1 MQILMKQFN
10 ALNRT
15 KIFLPV
21 LISFF
26 LYANNSSAQPF
37 AEKRIPVYFYAGL
50 TYADISTKAVFDANA
65 YGVNSELSLEDD
77 LGFSSRKVFPFLK
90 IIPGGRF
97 QFSGSFASLHRQ
109 GEANLKKQFAY
120 GDSVYT
126 IGSNIKAYLN
136 ADYFSLLLQYSI
148 FHKANFNAGFS
159 LGLGYS
165 ILKAGVD
172 ATSYGLSYKKDVSLN
187 VPVLLPGVHINVY
200 ILPNTLIRT
209 SAEFLSIKINDSNGK
224 IRAAQI
230 SIEQYIFKFLG
241 AGVGYSI
248 NKIEA
253 ENLPKNDAFLRDL
266 EFESKGF
273 SFFAAL
279 RF

>member
-1 MQILMKQFN
+1 MKNNNHTNRSKSIL
-10 ALNRT
+10 LT
-15 KIFLPV
+15 LC
-21 LISFF
+21 LFF
-26 LYANNSSAQPF
+26 LYAANSFAQPF
-37 AEKRIPVYFYAGL
+37 AERRIPVYFYAGL
-50 TYADISTKAVFDANA
+50 TYADIKTKAFFDANIP
-65 YGVNSELSLEDD
+65 GVNSELSLEED
-77 LGFSSRKVFPFLK
+77 LGFSSRKVFPSIK

-97 QFSGSFASLHRQ
+97 QFSGSFASLHRK
-109 GEANLKKQFAY
+109 GEAELKKQFAF

-126 IGSNIKAYLN
+126 VGSNIKGYLN

-148 FHKANFNAGFS
+148 FHKAKFNAGFS

-187 VPVLLPGVHINVY
+187 VPVLLPGVHVNVY

-224 IRAAQI
+224 IRAAQV

-253 ENLPKNDAFLRDL
+253 ENLPKNDAFLSDL
-266 EFESKGF
+266 DFEAKGF